1 MGMFINVKLSDYG
14 ISQWSS
20 LIGLTAVKGTA
31 GYQAPEVSQ
40 RNTRYDSKVHSFC
53 RHLFMKL
60 MIILKRL
67 YLLASR

>member
-40 RNTRYDSKVHSFC
+40 RNTRYNDKVSNNFNFKFPY
-53 RHLFMKL
+53 LFFF
-60 MIILKRL
+60 
-67 YLLASR
+67 

>member
-31 GYQAPEVSQ
+31 GYQAPEVTQ
-40 RNTRYDSKVHSFC
+40 RNTRYDFKVIKSFIHKINLW
-53 RHLFMKL
+53 RLWSRV
-60 MIILKRL
+60 LKIKM
-67 YLLASR
+67 